1 MICND
6 HCNIN
11 GGGGVILTLMA
22 VMLLASGSSGN
33 GSAPKAPEVWN
44 PGQGRTQV
52 NLWPGRIPSEVK
64 LTAPESMFLVTDKP
78 VGGKPWYVVNNVSVP
93 TLTVYKPTRLATK
106 TAMIVYPGG
115 GYNLLAIDLEG
126 SEICE
131 WLNSIGITAILVK
144 YRVPMPKIGRYHES
158 LQALQD
164 AQRAI
169 SLVRSQSKSLNIDP
183 KKIGVIGFS
192 AGGHLVA
199 AVSTRFNKRS
209 YPRQDSIDDISCRP
223 DFAVPLYPGHLSPG
237 SEVGQGSAAKREGL
251 TLNPNIK
258 VTKDSPPTFLVQ
270 SQDDPVDD
278 PRNSL
283 SYFLA
288 LQEAKV
294 PVELHMF
301 SHGGHAFGLRK
312 GAMPVGDWPNL
323 LERWLRHMKF
333 L

>member
-1 MICND
+1 
-6 HCNIN
+6 
-11 GGGGVILTLMA
+11 MA

-33 GSAPKAPEVWN
+33 GSGPTAPEVWN

-52 NLWPGRIPSEVK
+52 NLWPGKIPSPVK
-64 LTAPESMFLVTDKP
+64 LSEPESLIHVTDKP
-78 VGGKPWYVVNNVSVP
+78 VGGKPWYVVNNVSTP
-93 TLTVYKPTRLATK
+93 TLTVYKPSRSATK

-144 YRVPMPKIGRYHES
+144 YRVPTTKVGRYHES

-169 SLVRSQSKSLNIDP
+169 SLVRSQSKALNIDP

-209 YPRQDSIDDISCRP
+209 YARQDAIDDISCRP

-258 VTKDSPPTFLVQ
+258 VTKDTPPTFLVQ

-312 GAMPVGDWPNL
+312 GTMPVGDWPNL